1 MLSHVDREISQL
13 SNHAGSLRSS
23 ILAAA
28 FSGKLVPQDPTD
40 EPASMLLE
48 RIAAERATPS
58 APQPTRKP
66 RQLRL
71 PA

>member
-1 MLSHVDREISQL
+1 MH
-13 SNHAGSLRSS
+13 
-23 ILAAA
+23 A

-40 EPASMLLE
+40 KPASVLLE
-48 RIAAERATPS
+48 RIAAERAAS
-58 APQPTRKP
+58 SKPQPTRKP